1 MKKIIVV
8 LGLVIILGI
17 GSAFAFADS
26 GSNLP
31 FRRNFGMMQWNR
43 TDLTEK
49 EIEDLAKDRQE
60 FHERN
65 MEYRREDLK
74 EALENK
80 EITQEEYDSWNEHF
94 NYMDEFHKDNGFFGG
109 CGGRGTGRMGR
120 GMGMM
125 RGWY

>member
-1 MKKIIVV
+1 MRKIIVV
-8 LGLVIILGI
+8 LSLVLILGI

-26 GSNLP
+26 DSNLP

-80 EITQEEYDSWNEHF
+80 EITQEEYDSWNKHF
-94 NYMDEFHKDNGFFGG
+94 NYMDDFHKENGFFGG
-109 CGGRGTGRMGR
+109 CGGRG
-120 GMGMM
+120 MGMM
-125 RGWY
+125 RGMGRRHMGWF